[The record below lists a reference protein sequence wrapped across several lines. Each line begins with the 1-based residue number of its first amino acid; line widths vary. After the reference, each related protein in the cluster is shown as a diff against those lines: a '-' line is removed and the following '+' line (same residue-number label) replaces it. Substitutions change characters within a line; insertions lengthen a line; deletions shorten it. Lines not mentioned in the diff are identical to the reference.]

1 MTMSKEPYAITKK
14 LRFPKV
20 MYIHH
25 KNKDMYKGISLHISR
40 LKSRSSGKK
49 VCNSFDWKKKEDL
62 TKPSEQ
68 DKTESKQWNIAVAMF
83 KESMEMSNTTWHTMD
98 ELERWKINFIQII
111 VRQYILVMGQQ
122 TSNPLWVPKI
132 RWHHY
137 MSDNANRKGWHHR
150 SL

>member
-1 MTMSKEPYAITKK
+1 MTVSKEPYEINKK

-40 LKSRSSGKK
+40 LKTQKQVIKKK

-68 DKTESKQWNIAVAMF
+68 DKTESK
-83 KESMEMSNTTWHTMD
+83 
-98 ELERWKINFIQII
+98 
-111 VRQYILVMGQQ
+111 
-122 TSNPLWVPKI
+122 
-132 RWHHY
+132 
-137 MSDNANRKGWHHR
+137 
-150 SL
+150 